1 MYRFKKRLYLKK
13 KEHKETYLGN
23 VNCGVILVMIGS
35 GTYWNVSTGELA
47 GGEPSKNTKRSS
59 IFTVSVDLRSRLLNL
74 DVLHLI
80 LVFSTLE
87 E

>member
-1 MYRFKKRLYLKK
+1 MYR
-13 KEHKETYLGN
+13 
-23 VNCGVILVMIGS
+23 GVILVMLGS
-35 GTYWNVSTGELA
+35 GTYRNFSPGERT
-47 GGEPSKNTKRSS
+47 GGEPSKNTKRQSLL
-59 IFTVSVDLRSRLLNL
+59 TVSVDLRRRLLNL